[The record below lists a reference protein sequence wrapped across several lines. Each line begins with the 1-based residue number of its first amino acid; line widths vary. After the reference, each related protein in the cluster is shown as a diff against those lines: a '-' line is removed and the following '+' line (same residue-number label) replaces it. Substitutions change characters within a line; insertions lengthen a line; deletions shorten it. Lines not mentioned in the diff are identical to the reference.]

1 MIPRLRHNLNR
12 IGPIYARIHHQDST
26 HCFFVL
32 GTDVLG
38 EIKIMLT
45 RLIPA
50 LCAALLL
57 AACGSGADQNSPD
70 ATNMAATGE
79 GANGGI
85 SSSGNGV
92 NGTGMNGGVVAGSL
106 DEFNGPTVGNTVHFD
121 TDKYTLNSEA
131 QAVLQKE
138 AAWLKQYPQH
148 TATIEGHSDER
159 GTREYNLALGERRA
173 QTVLNY
179 LVALGV
185 DANRLKEVS
194 YGKER
199 PICPDTGEACWAQN
213 RRGVTTLDN

>member
-1 MIPRLRHNLNR
+1 MIPCIRHIRNR
-12 IGPIYARIHHQDST
+12 IGPIYARIHRQDSER
-26 HCFFVL
+26 FVVTTYRL
-32 GTDVLG
+32 WGNR
-38 EIKIMLT
+38 IMLT
-45 RLIPA
+45 RFIPV

-57 AACGSGADQNSPD
+57 AACGSGEEQNSPD
-70 ATNMAATGE
+70 ATNMASTGE

-85 SSSGNGV
+85 SSSGTGGV
-92 NGTGMNGGVVAGSL
+92 NGAGMNGGVVAGSL
-106 DEFNGPTVGNTVHFD
+106 EEFNGPTVGNTVHFA
-121 TDKYTLNSEA
+121 TDKYTLDGEA
-131 QAVLQKE
+131 QATLQKE

-194 YGKER
+194 FGKER
-199 PICPDTGEACWAQN
+199 PICPDSTESCWAQN